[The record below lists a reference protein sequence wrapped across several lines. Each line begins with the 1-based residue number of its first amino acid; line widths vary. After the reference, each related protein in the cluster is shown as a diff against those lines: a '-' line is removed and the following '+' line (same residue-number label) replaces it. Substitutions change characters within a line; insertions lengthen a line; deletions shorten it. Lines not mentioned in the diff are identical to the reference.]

1 MLSEIAAVTKVLT
14 GEEAER
20 NFVVT
25 LVTRLKTQK
34 HNLITLFFVLTLN
47 LPGYIQ

>member
-14 GEEAER
+14 GKEAER

-25 LVTRLKTQK
+25 LVTM
-34 HNLITLFFVLTLN
+34 
-47 LPGYIQ
+47 